1 MINLKMSLNIDE
13 FWIAQQFPKKYSP
26 VGNLAERANYET
38 QW

>member
-1 MINLKMSLNIDE
+1 MNFGLHNN
-13 FWIAQQFPKKYSP
+13 FQKKYSP